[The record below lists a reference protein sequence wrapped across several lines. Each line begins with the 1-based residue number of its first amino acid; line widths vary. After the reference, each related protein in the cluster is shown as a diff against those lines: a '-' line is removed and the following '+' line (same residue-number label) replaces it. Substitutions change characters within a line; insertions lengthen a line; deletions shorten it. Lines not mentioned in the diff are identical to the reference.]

1 MAGER
6 MRVQG
11 FTEVSAVCTHPDFLG
26 RGYAGALM
34 TILMDQIR
42 SRGEVPFLHVREEN
56 ARAIALYERLGFEK
70 RALLQYLVARKPS
83 E

>member
-1 MAGER
+1 
-6 MRVQG
+6 
-11 FTEVSAVCTHPDFLG
+11 
-26 RGYAGALM
+26 M